1 MPNAVSILNQ
11 IVNACSRLCLRL
23 IFSAKFQGG
32 GVGVLPLWLIGETP
46 PKLDTKVRISGVT
59 VCHKRAFN

>member
-32 GVGVLPLWLIGETP
+32 GVGVLPLWLIGGDSAQIRYKSKDFRSESLP
-46 PKLDTKVRISGVT
+46 
-59 VCHKRAFN
+59 